1 MTEARAPSPGAR
13 PAGPPRPG
21 RLTPYLGQA
30 AILEEGGPPRALTHL
45 MMVAC
50 AFVIGVLIW
59 AGSTK
64 MQEITSVP
72 GQVMPA
78 GSIHAVQHL
87 EGGIIAAILAEE
99 GAVVEAGQPL
109 IRLQPVAA
117 RSELDQTRTRRAALL
132 LKAERL
138 RAFVEDRAP
147 DFSAGA
153 GYPELVA
160 DQRAILET
168 QVAAMES
175 QAAVLNAQIDQRRA
189 ELKALGNR
197 ANSLEGQVAVVD
209 TQLDMRRELLAKGL
223 ASRLTFLET
232 KRALI
237 RLQGDLATVTA
248 NRTAA
253 GDSITEAK
261 RKLVELGARLKNDA
275 LGEIGRVSTEL
286 AQLTALIAKLKDRAR
301 RLVIT
306 APVRGIVKQF
316 RAATI
321 GAVVAPGETL
331 MEIVPMDD
339 EMVVEGRILPRDIG
353 HVKIGQEVSVKIS
366 TYEYTRYGDL
376 TGRVRKISASTF
388 QDRDRQPYY
397 KAIVVLDRNYVGDDP
412 DRNPVFPG
420 MVVQADIKTGAKT
433 LLEYLLRPVYRSLD
447 RAFSER

>member
-1 MTEARAPSPGAR
+1 MTETHTPSRAAR
-13 PAGPPRPG
+13 PRHS

-30 AILEEGGPPRALTHL
+30 SILEEGGPPRALTHL
-45 MMVAC
+45 MMVAS
-50 AFVIGVLIW
+50 AFVIGFVIW
-59 AGSTK
+59 ASNTE
-64 MQEITSVP
+64 MQEITSAP

-117 RSELDQTRTRRAALL
+117 RSELDRMRTRRAALL
-132 LKAERL
+132 LEAERL
-138 RAFVEDRAP
+138 RAFAGGHAA

-153 GYPELVA
+153 GYPGLVA

-175 QAAVLNAQIDQRRA
+175 QAAVLNAQIDRRRA
-189 ELKALGNR
+189 ELKALGDH
-197 ANSLEGQVAVVD
+197 AKSLEGQVAVVGK
-209 TQLDMRRELLAKGL
+209 QLDMRRELLAKGL

-237 RLQGDLATVTA
+237 RLQGELATVTA

-253 GDSITEAK
+253 SESLSEAK
-261 RKLVELGARLKNDA
+261 HKLVELKATLKNDA
-275 LGEIGRVSTEL
+275 LGAIGRVSAEL
-286 AQLTALIAKLKDRAR
+286 AQLTALIAKLKDRAS

-306 APVRGIVKQF
+306 APVRGVVKEL
-316 RAATI
+316 RAATV

-353 HVKIGQEVSVKIS
+353 HVKVGQEVSVKVS

-376 TGRVRKISASTF
+376 TGHVRKISASTF
-388 QDRDRQPYY
+388 QDRNQEPYY
-397 KAIVVLDRNYVGDDP
+397 KAVVVLDRNYVGDDP
-412 DRNPVFPG
+412 GQNPIFPG

>member
-153 GYPELVA
+153 G
-160 DQRAILET
+160 
-168 QVAAMES
+168 
-175 QAAVLNAQIDQRRA
+175 
-189 ELKALGNR
+189 
-197 ANSLEGQVAVVD
+197 
-209 TQLDMRRELLAKGL
+209 
-223 ASRLTFLET
+223 
-232 KRALI
+232 
-237 RLQGDLATVTA
+237 
-248 NRTAA
+248 
-253 GDSITEAK
+253 
-261 RKLVELGARLKNDA
+261 
-275 LGEIGRVSTEL
+275 
-286 AQLTALIAKLKDRAR
+286 
-301 RLVIT
+301 
-306 APVRGIVKQF
+306 
-316 RAATI
+316 
-321 GAVVAPGETL
+321 
-331 MEIVPMDD
+331 
-339 EMVVEGRILPRDIG
+339 
-353 HVKIGQEVSVKIS
+353 
-366 TYEYTRYGDL
+366 
-376 TGRVRKISASTF
+376 
-388 QDRDRQPYY
+388 
-397 KAIVVLDRNYVGDDP
+397 
-412 DRNPVFPG
+412 
-420 MVVQADIKTGAKT
+420 
-433 LLEYLLRPVYRSLD
+433 
-447 RAFSER
+447 